1 MAYLP
6 LISLILFSAQADD
19 SLATLLKRIEQRY
32 NNTRTLQSTFEQ
44 TMSIAQGRRVT
55 ERGTLFLR
63 KPGQM
68 RWEYDQPTGKLFLSD
83 GKQIHYVSP
92 AARRVEVSAMKE
104 TDDLRIPLAFLLGRL
119 DFNRDFNRFEH
130 SRLNQDWKIRAIPKN
145 AKSPFES
152 VDFISTPD
160 GRLTLVTVS
169 SKDGSTM
176 SYRFENEQ
184 RNLPLEASLFQ
195 FSPPE
200 GFQIVQLR
208 AEP

>member
-6 LISLILFSAQADD
+6 LISLILLSAQADD

-32 NNTRTLQSTFEQ
+32 NNTKTLQSTFEQ

-145 AKSPFES
+145 SKSPFES